1 MALYPVR
8 QRRFAGLLIGALLPS
23 PKSRA
28 DASPV
33 ALNLGTRPRGKSRSP
48 ALRRA
53 GPLGH
58 FPMQLLDDGRGTRLK
73 QSWQNGMHQRCQART
88 EEQQRKPQ
96 RNARVSKVVLVHRA
110 RVDNE
115 KTLECQPHRQKL
127 PDAFLLGSLVVPQP
141 APCMFRHGLARHA
154 RAWRQRLARSS
165 SKTLSLIPRAS
176 TWVARFSKYSRFVPR
191 IPDPVAIMCAASSA
205 PMSANRALCLSVTK
219 ARASTQPCGVAT
231 SQKDG
236 M

>member
-73 QSWQNGMHQRCQART
+73 QSWENGMHQGCQART

-96 RNARVSKVVLVHRA
+96 RNGRVSKVVLVHRA

-115 KTLECQPHRQKL
+115 KTLECRPHRQN
-127 PDAFLLGSLVVPQP
+127 FL
-141 APCMFRHGLARHA
+141 
-154 RAWRQRLARSS
+154 
-165 SKTLSLIPRAS
+165 TLSCSVLSWSLSPHLACSDMAS
-176 TWVARFSKYSRFVPR
+176 
-191 IPDPVAIMCAASSA
+191 PDTLGLGG
-205 PMSANRALCLSVTK
+205 R
-219 ARASTQPCGVAT
+219 
-231 SQKDG
+231 
-236 M
+236 